1 MRAAVIVLLL
11 KVTLCRDCAYP
22 TENDL
27 IEIFFTKITAG
38 IPLPPPPVSIS
49 LLNSSAVCLSPGV
62 EKERYRQASVLAE
75 YSCDGFA
82 ACPNGTVIDLF
93 AISCTESSWKLE
105 NYAPNDS
112 VSLLANFSTEPR
124 RDCASCV
131 AEFTTD
137 LSDPLCKG

>member
-1 MRAAVIVLLL
+1 MRAAVMVLLL

-27 IEIFFTKITAG
+27 MKIIFTKITAG
-38 IPLPPPPVSIS
+38 IPSTPPPLNIS

-75 YSCDGFA
+75 YSCHGLVT
-82 ACPNGTVIDLF
+82 CPNGAVIDLF
-93 AISCTESSWKLE
+93 AIICAESSWNLD
-105 NYAPNDS
+105 NYAPNGS
-112 VSLLANFSTEPR
+112 VPLLANFSTEPR

-131 AEFTTD
+131 AEFTAD
-137 LSDPLCKG
+137 LSDSLCIG